1 MPVVAFTVFHAND
14 FDIAVLFGNCIA
26 FSQEEAGDCP
36 FLYPFFLFQ
45 SKTIENIDL
54 RISTSACN
62 IAVVAS
68 SILTSKVNA
77 ANMALSIPLF
87 MGQ

>member
-1 MPVVAFTVFHAND
+1 MPMTLTSPFCLVIVLLFHKKRLAIAHFFT
-14 FDIAVLFGNCIA
+14 L
-26 FSQEEAGDCP
+26 
-36 FLYPFFLFQ
+36 FLFQ